1 MTDNRDIAIYIRLSA
16 EDADIDGGDKLES
29 NSISAQRRYLLDYV
43 RDEFGVSEKE
53 VMEYCDDGY
62 SGTNFQRPGMQRLL
76 EDVRNEKLS
85 CVLVKDFSRLGRDYL
100 EVGNLLEY
108 IFPLM
113 QVRFISLNDGYDSN
127 ERFGATGGMSVGLQN
142 LVYAM
147 YSRDLSK
154 KVRSAVRTRQ
164 LNGEYMGRLP
174 RYGYAK
180 SSTERN
186 KLVIDPAAAAVVK
199 RIFEL
204 SAAGKSS
211 YEICRI
217 FNAEK
222 VMTCAEYHKSIGHQF
237 NLDSKNEKKLWQSSV
252 VVGIIRDETYLGKMI
267 CNRVVKNM
275 GTQNKTLLN
284 DRSEWLVVDNAHEA
298 IVSQDLFDRANATI
312 RNVNYKPPEQR
323 KRGPLFICGKCNRAL
338 LYRKGGKTYYCRSA
352 RYESDSGCRCIKG
365 KTADIENTVL
375 TSVLKTAEL
384 VAGSFKKKKSV
395 TGNYSRLEK
404 ELADIDKELMQMAAK
419 KMALYDDYKN
429 GKHTRE
435 EFVAKSEAMRE
446 RMELCG
452 ERQAEIKDQIEEI
465 NRLSDTNEEMK
476 MLDEMLGMTSFELE
490 RIKQVVDKVIVHASD
505 ELEIVYK
512 ANDFIREM
520 VEGI

>member
-1 MTDNRDIAIYIRLSA
+1 MTDKRNIAIYIRLSL
-16 EDADIDGGDKLES
+16 EDANIDGDEKLES
-29 NSISAQRRYLLDYV
+29 NSISAQRRYLLDYI
-43 RDEFGVSEKE
+43 RNEFGVSANE

-62 SGTNFQRPGMQRLL
+62 SGTNFQRPDFQRML
-76 EDVRNEKLS
+76 EDVRGEKIS

-174 RYGYAK
+174 RYGYVR
-180 SSTERN
+180 STTERN
-186 KLVIDPAAAAVVK
+186 KLVIDPVAAAVVK
-199 RIFEL
+199 RIFEM

-217 FNAEK
+217 LNAEK
-222 VMTCAEYHKSIGHQF
+222 VMTCTQYHESMGHKMNF
-237 NLDSKNEKKLWQSSV
+237 GSRNEKKMWQSPV
-252 VVGIIRDETYLGKMI
+252 VVAIIRDETYLGKMI
-267 CNRVVKNM
+267 CNRVEKSIN
-275 GTQNKTLLN
+275 TQNKTVLH
-284 DRSEWLVVDNAHEA
+284 DRSEWLVIDNAHEA
-298 IVSQDLFDRANATI
+298 IVSQDLFDRANATV
-312 RNVNYKPPEQR
+312 RTLKYEHPEQR
-323 KRGPLFICGKCNRAL
+323 KSAPLFICGKCNRAL

-352 RYESDSGCRCIKG
+352 KYERDSDCQCIKG
-365 KTADIENTVL
+365 KTADIESTVL
-375 TSVLKTAEL
+375 TSVLKMAEL

-395 TGNYSRLEK
+395 VGNRSILEK
-404 ELADIDKELMQMAAK
+404 ELADIDKEIMQIAAK
-419 KMALYDDYKN
+419 KMTLYDDYKS

-446 RMELCG
+446 RVELCS
-452 ERQAEIKDQIEEI
+452 ERQAEIKNQIEEI
-465 NRLSDTNEEMK
+465 NHLSDTNEEIK
-476 MLDEMLGMTSFELE
+476 MLDEILGMTSFELE
-490 RIKQVVDKVIVHASD
+490 RVKQVVDRVIVHAPD

-512 ANDFIREM
+512 SNDFIRETM
-520 VEGI
+520 GDA

>member
-1 MTDNRDIAIYIRLSA
+1 MEFKEKSNCIKDSVYI
-16 EDADIDGGDKLES
+16 
-29 NSISAQRRYLLDYV
+29 
-43 RDEFGVSEKE
+43 
-53 VMEYCDDGY
+53 DDGY

-147 YSRDLSK
+147 YSRDLSR
-154 KVRSAVRTRQ
+154 KVKSAKRTRQ
-164 LNGEYMGRLP
+164 LNGEFIGSVP

-237 NLDSKNEKKLWQSSV
+237 NLDSKNEKRLWQSSV

-275 GTQNKTLLN
+275 GTQHKTIVN
-284 DRSEWLVVDNAHEA
+284 DRSE
-298 IVSQDLFDRANATI
+298 
-312 RNVNYKPPEQR
+312 
-323 KRGPLFICGKCNRAL
+323 
-338 LYRKGGKTYYCRSA
+338 
-352 RYESDSGCRCIKG
+352 
-365 KTADIENTVL
+365 
-375 TSVLKTAEL
+375 
-384 VAGSFKKKKSV
+384 
-395 TGNYSRLEK
+395 
-404 ELADIDKELMQMAAK
+404 
-419 KMALYDDYKN
+419 
-429 GKHTRE
+429 
-435 EFVAKSEAMRE
+435 
-446 RMELCG
+446 
-452 ERQAEIKDQIEEI
+452 
-465 NRLSDTNEEMK
+465 
-476 MLDEMLGMTSFELE
+476 
-490 RIKQVVDKVIVHASD
+490 
-505 ELEIVYK
+505 
-512 ANDFIREM
+512 
-520 VEGI
+520 